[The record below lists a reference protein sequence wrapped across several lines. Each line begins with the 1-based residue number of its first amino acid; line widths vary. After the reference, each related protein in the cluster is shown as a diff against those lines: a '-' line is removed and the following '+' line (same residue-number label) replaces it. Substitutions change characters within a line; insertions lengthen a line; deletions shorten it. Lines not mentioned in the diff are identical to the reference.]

1 MIKGIILAG
10 GMGTRLHPLTKVTN
24 KNLLPIY
31 NKPMVYWPI
40 KTLVESGIK
49 DVLLVV
55 GGNNVGGFLNTLG
68 DGKELGLRT
77 LNYAYQK
84 EPNGIADA
92 LNLAKEWV
100 GNSPICVILG
110 DNIFE
115 HPVPEAIQSFAE
127 NPTGAQIFTYKSEN
141 PECYGVAEVNENN
154 EVVSI
159 IEKPSNPKSN
169 LAVVGLYLYDKHVW
183 EHINSLCPSW
193 RGELEIT
200 DVNCEYLLEG
210 KLKANMVKGWWQD
223 AGESIDTYLNT
234 CIKVREFE
242 QKTKQI
248 RSESPELP

>member
-10 GMGTRLHPLTKVTN
+10 GMGTRLNPLTKVTN

-31 NKPMVYWPI
+31 NKPMIYWPI

-49 DVLLVV
+49 DVLLVS
-55 GGNNVGGFLNTLG
+55 GGNNVGSFLSTLG

-92 LNLAKEWV
+92 LSLAKEWV
-100 GNSPICVILG
+100 GDSPICVILG

-115 HPVPEAIQSFAE
+115 HPVPKAIQSFTE

-159 IEKPSNPKSN
+159 VEKPSNPKSN
-169 LAVVGLYLYDKHVW
+169 LAVVGLYLYDKHIW

-200 DVNCEYLLEG
+200 DVNNQYILEG
-210 KLKANMVKGWWQD
+210 KLKANTIKGWWQD

-248 RSESPELP
+248 HSEFPESP

>member
-40 KTLVESGIK
+40 KTLVESGIS
-49 DVLLVV
+49 DVLLVA
-55 GGNNVGGFLNTLG
+55 GGNSAGSFLNVLE
-68 DGKELGLRT
+68 DGKALGLRT

-92 LNLAKEWV
+92 LSLAKEWA
-100 GNSPICVILG
+100 GNSPVCVILG

-115 HPVPEAIQSFAE
+115 CPVPEAIQSFAKD
-127 NPTGAQIFTYKSEN
+127 PTGARVFTYKTKN
-141 PECYGVAEVNENN
+141 PKFYGVAEVNKNN

-159 IEKPSNPKSN
+159 VEKPKSPKSN
-169 LAVVGLYLYDKHVW
+169 LAVVGLYLYDKYIW
-183 EHINSLCPSW
+183 EHIDSLTPSW
-193 RGELEIT
+193 RGEFEIT
-200 DVNCEYLLEG
+200 DVNNQYLSEG

-223 AGESIDTYLNT
+223 AGESIDTYLDT
-234 CIKVREFE
+234 CVKVREFE
-242 QKTKQI
+242 LNK
-248 RSESPELP
+248 SNPNLE

>member
-92 LNLAKEWV
+92 LSLAKEWV
-100 GNSPICVILG
+100 GDSPICVILG

-115 HPVPEAIQSFAE
+115 HPVPEEIQSFAK

-141 PECYGVAEVNENN
+141 PKCYGVAEVNENN

-159 IEKPSNPKSN
+159 VEKPSNPKSD
-169 LAVVGLYLYDKHVW
+169 LAVVGLYLYDKHIW

-242 QKTKQI
+242 QKN
-248 RSESPELP
+248 